1 MKNSKMDE
9 KILETEYPE
18 LEYEDLLDED
28 KELIFLNYL
37 YIGLHFFLGIF
48 CMSCAV
54 WLALK

>member
-37 YIGLHFFLGIF
+37 
-48 CMSCAV
+48 
-54 WLALK
+54 

>member
-28 KELIFLNYL
+28 KELIFFELSIYWITFFSW
-37 YIGLHFFLGIF
+37 YFLHVMCCLV
-48 CMSCAV
+48 SS
-54 WLALK
+54 